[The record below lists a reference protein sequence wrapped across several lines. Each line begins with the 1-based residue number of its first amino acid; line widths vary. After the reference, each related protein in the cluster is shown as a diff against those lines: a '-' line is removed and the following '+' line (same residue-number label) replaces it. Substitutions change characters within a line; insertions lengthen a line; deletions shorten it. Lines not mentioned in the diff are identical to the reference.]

1 MYRSGIGLAAA
12 HKYAAI
18 GMHIILVDLKQDTLD
33 SAVKSVKGVDGV
45 GEVWG
50 LKADV
55 SKIDEVVAF
64 REKVFEEFGEVSHR
78 LLANFLTRTLPS

>member
-1 MYRSGIGLAAA
+1 
-12 HKYAAI
+12 
-18 GMHIILVDLKQDTLD
+18 MHIILVDLKQDTLD

>member
-1 MYRSGIGLAAA
+1 
-12 HKYAAI
+12 
-18 GMHIILVDLKQDTLD
+18 MHVILVDLNQETLD
-33 SAVKSVKGVDGV
+33 SAVKSVKAVDGV

-64 REKVFEEFGEVSHR
+64 REKVFEEFGEVSTESLLLSSVR
-78 LLANFLTRTLPS
+78 LEWQSLIKT